1 MLCLADLVLPASDDQ
16 PFVKLVLMIESAV
29 PSADTIIVVVQQ
41 AEKYTTA
48 EALAACYLLQYIFG
62 GPLRFK
68 FYRASHI
75 STPTVQPTA
84 LTPNPVSM
92 RGVSYCRSQ
101 LGPVWFALFRDAPS
115 GRGHRNLHE
124 FVRIR
129 LIKLHRTAAP
139 L

>member
-1 MLCLADLVLPASDDQ
+1 MALVLCLADLVLPASDDQ

-101 LGPVWFALFRDAPS
+101 LVLNLAPS
-115 GRGHRNLHE
+115 GLHFSGMLPLGAAIAISMNSFE
-124 FVRIR
+124 FD
-129 LIKLHRTAAP
+129 
-139 L
+139 